1 LDTLSFKFF
10 PTVTEQSSAVA
21 AADVCAAIT
30 PVFKQ
35 RLDLFPEV
43 VNLEK

>member
-1 LDTLSFKFF
+1 M
-10 PTVTEQSSAVA
+10 VTEHCSAVA

-30 PVFKQ
+30 LVFKQ
-35 RLDLFPEV
+35 MLDLFPEV